1 MPMIELLQSVANAAL
16 EMTWQEIV
24 AVATGV
30 ACVALT
36 VRQNVWCWPV
46 GIVSSAL
53 FIWVFM
59 GVQLYPDAF
68 LQVCFILISFYGW
81 YRWVRPSQNKR
92 ELPVATFG
100 VAAMAATA
108 ALGALGTAGV
118 GWFFADAMPRMF
130 PELAPAAAPYID
142 SGILVFSLIA
152 QAGLSRKVLQN
163 WLVWIGIDLVAIFLY
178 WSREIYLTSLLYV
191 AFLALATLGFLA
203 WRKAWRKQN
212 ALA

>member
-1 MPMIELLQSVANAAL
+1 MPMIEIFQSVADAAL
-16 EMTWQEIV
+16 DMSWQEIV
-24 AVATGV
+24 AVVTGV
-30 ACVALT
+30 ACVVLT

-53 FIWVFM
+53 FIWVFI

-68 LQVCFILISFYGW
+68 LQVCFILISVYGW
-81 YRWVRPSQNKR
+81 YRWVRPSRNKR
-92 ELPVATFG
+92 ELPVANLG
-100 VAAMAATA
+100 VTAMAATV

-118 GWFFADAMPRMF
+118 GWFFADAMPRLF
-130 PELAPAAAPYID
+130 PEILPAAAPFID

-152 QAGLSRKVLQN
+152 QAGLSRKILQN

-191 AFLALATLGFLA
+191 AFLALATLGYLA